1 MADEVMKRQQSP
13 ARATKSRRKR
23 EQIKQAAMDLIL
35 ELGYEAASLDL
46 ICKKAG
52 CSKSAIYEH
61 FANKEGL
68 LAALTEDAALEL
80 SEALHAFHLQG
91 LSVEETLRHYAEL
104 VLTRILEERHVAIV
118 RSTLAALHKHPE
130 LGPTYYR
137 VGGRT
142 GKAGLTSYF
151 TIQAAAGNLA
161 IEDAQWAADEFQ
173 GMLFWERLL
182 AQVIG
187 ARSAPGEAEI
197 RQHARRVV
205 DSFLRRYK
213 KEQG

>member
-1 MADEVMKRQQSP
+1 MAVENSVRSQTP
-13 ARATKSRRKR
+13 ARATKSRQKR
-23 EQIKQAAMDLIL
+23 EQIKLAAMDLIL

-61 FANKEGL
+61 FSNKEGL

-91 LSVEETLRHYAEL
+91 LSVEDTLRHYAEL

-118 RSTLAALHKHPE
+118 RSTIAALHKYPE
-130 LGPTYYR
+130 LGPAYYR

-142 GKAGLTSYF
+142 GKAGLTHYF
-151 TIQAAAGNLA
+151 AIQAAEGHL
-161 IEDAQWAADEFQ
+161 IIPDPEWAADEFQ
-173 GMLFWERLL
+173 GILFWERLL
-182 AQVIG
+182 AQIVG
-187 ARSAPGEAEI
+187 ARSAPDEREI
-197 RQHARRVV
+197 KEHSKRAV
-205 DSFLRRYK
+205 DSFLQRYK
-213 KEQG
+213 RDAG

>member
-1 MADEVMKRQQSP
+1 MEVEDPVRVRSA
-13 ARATKSRRKR
+13 ARATKTRQKR
-23 EQIKQAAMDLIL
+23 EQIKLAAMDLIL

-46 ICKKAG
+46 ICKRAG
-52 CSKSAIYEH
+52 CSKTAIYEH
-61 FANKEGL
+61 FSNKEGL

-104 VLTRILEERHVAIV
+104 VLTRVLEARHVAIV
-118 RSTLAALHKHPE
+118 RSTLAVLHKYPE

-151 TIQAAAGNLA
+151 ALQAAEGHLA
-161 IEDAQWAADEFQ
+161 IPDPEWAADEFQ
-173 GMLFWERLL
+173 GILFWERLL
-182 AQVIG
+182 AQIVG
-187 ARSAPGEAEI
+187 ARSAPDEREI
-197 RQHARRVV
+197 KEHAKRVV
-205 DSFLRRYK
+205 DSFLRRY
-213 KEQG
+213 GRDAG